1 MKPIEPAELSGYLD
15 GELEPDRIREV
26 EAALAIDPVLRAD
39 YHVLADADRT
49 WKSAANIAAF
59 LPNTQLRP
67 VWSWSLTRSPSAIA
81 AILVLLVV
89 LRITPKLGD
98 FVAWGLI
105 VHAAALAVVLP
116 WVVRMVQE
124 DQSSL

>member
-1 MKPIEPAELSGYLD
+1 MKPIEPSELSGYLD

-26 EAALAIDPVLRAD
+26 EAALATDPLLRAE
-39 YHVLADADRT
+39 YHALADADRA
-49 WKSAANIAAF
+49 WKSAAHIAAF
-59 LPNTQLRP
+59 VPNTQLP
-67 VWSWSLTRSPSAIA
+67 SGSPLTRSPSAIT

-105 VHAAALAVVLP
+105 VHAAALVVVLP
-116 WVVRMVQE
+116 WVVRMARE
-124 DQSSL
+124 GQSRF